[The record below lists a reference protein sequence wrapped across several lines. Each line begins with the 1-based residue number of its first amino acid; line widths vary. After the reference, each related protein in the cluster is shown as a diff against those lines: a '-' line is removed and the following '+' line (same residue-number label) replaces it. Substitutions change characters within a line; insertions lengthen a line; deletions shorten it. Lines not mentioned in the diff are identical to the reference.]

1 MSVVHAEKPVSA
13 KSDFSHGRI
22 EARNMMMPEA
32 NATIAGGVNSGV
44 ELGLEPGGDWF
55 GQATGYLL
63 Y

>member
-1 MSVVHAEKPVSA
+1 
-13 KSDFSHGRI
+13 
-22 EARNMMMPEA
+22 MMMPEA

-63 Y
+63 C